1 MLAARTGLS
10 LVMVGRADELAGLR
24 ELATTTGEPAVA
36 LVSGEAGHRQDP
48 PGRRAGRHP
57 LPHPPRPGRS
67 GQLGPSLLKGP
78 FSRTMAERAIAL
90 NPLPDKGL
98 ASLLPEAA
106 MVRAAIYIRI
116 SKLKR
121 ELLDAQRQQPPCEAF
136 AKAQGWDIAEVY
148 VDDGRSAWRQG
159 VRRDNFE
166 RMLTDVR
173 AGRLDAIVSWQMDRL
188 LRRVDDASAVIAI
201 AKQHGTIIANVDG
214 ALDLS
219 TAAGRKKFYDLAV
232 AAEYAS
238 DLSSERLR
246 LKHAELAADGKF
258 SGGSRPY
265 GYDLEEYVYT
275 DHTGRHIKYRLVLNT
290 EEAAVIEAAARAV
303 LQGRSVTSITKE
315 WAAGNV
321 RSTRG
326 RLFRY
331 NDVKEML
338 LSPRIAGLRS
348 ADGKLVKAEWEPII
362 TREMHEELKAILG
375 PPRQRGSNQGT
386 ARSYLLTGFVV
397 CGICGA
403 PLRSHRSKSNKETEP
418 QRRYVCDPRAGG
430 GYHVKRL
437 ASAVEEHVV
446 WELLGELP
454 RKLLEATR
462 RAPEHWE
469 SLGRLLTARQTAE
482 DRLRGLEDLL
492 ADGLLDRSGYIRQRR
507 RIRARIE
514 ELDQQIAHVRAQAP
528 RRRLRGAY
536 MHELQAEWDRLSLD
550 EQRAVLADHIDQVVI
565 KQVGPG
571 AKRFDPSSVEIQWR
585 DEVRSPG
592 T

>member
-1 MLAARTGLS
+1 MLT
-10 LVMVGRADELAGLR
+10 
-24 ELATTTGEPAVA
+24 
-36 LVSGEAGHRQDP
+36 
-48 PGRRAGRHP
+48 
-57 LPHPPRPGRS
+57 
-67 GQLGPSLLKGP
+67 
-78 FSRTMAERAIAL
+78 
-90 NPLPDKGL
+90 N
-98 ASLLPEAA
+98 
-106 MVRAAIYIRI
+106 VRASRI
-116 SKLKR
+116 
-121 ELLDAQRQQPPCEAF
+121 
-136 AKAQGWDIAEVY
+136 
-148 VDDGRSAWRQG
+148 
-159 VRRDNFE
+159 
-166 RMLTDVR
+166 
-173 AGRLDAIVSWQMDRL
+173 DAIVSWQMDRL
-188 LRRVDDASAVIAI
+188 LRRVEDASAIIAI
-201 AKQHGTIIANVDG
+201 AKQYGTIIANIDG

-219 TAAGRKKFYDLAV
+219 TAAGRKKFYDLAA

-258 SGGSRPY
+258 SGGTRPF
-265 GYDLEEYVYT
+265 GCDLEEYVYT
-275 DHTGRHIKYRLVLNT
+275 DHTGRHIKYRLVLNA
-290 EEAAVIEAAARAV
+290 EEAGVIEAAAQAV
-303 LQGRSVTSITKE
+303 LEGRSVTSITKE

-326 RLFRY
+326 RLFRHG
-331 NDVKEML
+331 DVKELL

-348 ADGKLVKAEWEPII
+348 TGGKLVKAEWEPTI
-362 TREMHEELKAILG
+362 TTEQHEELKALLG

-403 PLRSHRSKSNKETEP
+403 PLRSHRSKSNRETEP

-437 ASAVEEHVV
+437 ASVVEEQVV

-482 DRLRGLEDLL
+482 DRLEGLEDLL
-492 ADGLLDRSGYIRQRR
+492 ADGLLDRSGYVRQRR
-507 RIRARIE
+507 RLKGKLE

-536 MHELQAEWDRLSLD
+536 MHELQAEWDALD
-550 EQRAVLADHIDQVVI
+550 LEEQRNLLADHIERIVV
-565 KQVGPG
+565 KPVGPG
-571 AKRFDPSSVEIQWR
+571 RKRMDPDSAEIIWR
-585 DEVRSPG
+585 QAP
-592 T
+592 

>member
-1 MLAARTGLS
+1 
-10 LVMVGRADELAGLR
+10 MVQAG
-24 ELATTTGEPAVA
+24 
-36 LVSGEAGHRQDP
+36 
-48 PGRRAGRHP
+48 
-57 LPHPPRPGRS
+57 
-67 GQLGPSLLKGP
+67 
-78 FSRTMAERAIAL
+78 
-90 NPLPDKGL
+90 
-98 ASLLPEAA
+98 
-106 MVRAAIYIRI
+106 IYIRI

-136 AKAQGWDIAEVY
+136 AKAQGWQVAEVY
-148 VDDGRSAWRQG
+148 IDDGRSAWKQG
-159 VRRDNFE
+159 IRRDNFE

-173 AGRLDAIVSWQMDRL
+173 AGRIDAIVSWQMDRL
-188 LRRVDDASAVIAI
+188 LRRVEDASALLGI

-246 LKHAELAADGKF
+246 LKHSELALEGKF
-258 SGGSRPY
+258 SGGTRPY

-275 DHTGRHIKYRLVLNT
+275 DHTGRHIKYRLVKNQD
-290 EEAAVIEAAARAV
+290 EAAVIEAAATAV
-303 LQGRSVTSITKE
+303 LIGRSVTSITKE

-338 LSPRIAGLRS
+338 LSPRIAGLRN

-362 TREMHEELKAILG
+362 SRETHEELGAILG

-397 CGICGA
+397 CGVCGT
-403 PLRSHRSKSNKETEP
+403 PLRSHRSKANKDEEP
-418 QRRYVCDPRAGG
+418 QRRYVCDSRDGG
-430 GYHVKRL
+430 HYCVKRL
-437 ASAVEEHVV
+437 AEPIEEHVV
-446 WELLGELP
+446 FWLLSELP
-454 RKLLEATR
+454 QKLLEATQ

-469 SLGRLLTARQTAE
+469 TLGRLLTARQAAE
-482 DRLRGLEDLL
+482 DALEGLEDLL
-492 ADGLLDRSGYIRQRR
+492 ADGLLERSGYVRQRR
-507 RIRARIE
+507 RLKAKLE

-528 RRRLRGAY
+528 KRRIRGAY
-536 MHELQAEWDRLSLD
+536 VHEIQEEWDRLDLD
-550 EQRAVLADHIDQVVI
+550 EQRALLGDYITKVVI
-565 KQVGPG
+565 KPVGPG
-571 AKRFDPSSVEIQWR
+571 AKRFDPDSVEIHWK
-585 DEVRSPG
+585 S
-592 T
+592 